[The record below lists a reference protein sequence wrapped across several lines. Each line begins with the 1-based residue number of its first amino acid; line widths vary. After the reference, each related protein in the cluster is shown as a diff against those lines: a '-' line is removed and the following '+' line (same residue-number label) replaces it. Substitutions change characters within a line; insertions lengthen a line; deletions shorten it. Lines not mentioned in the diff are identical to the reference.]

1 LTTTMFRSPRN
12 IQPYSRLLHSNLRQR
27 TFWAAQKRSSIVFS
41 SFITTA
47 SSSSTGKNPT
57 LGWPRRLRSLFYASI
72 FGGLGF
78 YLGNRI
84 ANRTASP
91 LVPGTEEDAHEMK
104 QIRDTFESL
113 PVVKE
118 LRSDPKFREW
128 EAYSSLSET
137 EKQPR
142 LTSAALKG
150 SRGLALQRIFWN
162 EEERK
167 STSVVFFG
175 SGLEGWMTLVHGGVL
190 ATILDEN
197 FGRVALWSVPARTGV
212 TANLSINYKHPVFS
226 GNFYTVHVNLDREK
240 STDRKAYVTGEIRDS
255 SGKVCV
261 EGTGLFVVPKG
272 FPLRQL
278 PENF

>member
-1 LTTTMFRSPRN
+1 MA
-12 IQPYSRLLHSNLRQR
+12 QQR
-27 TFWAAQKRSSIVFS
+27 YGIVFS

-47 SSSSTGKNPT
+47 PSSLTRKNPIPI
-57 LGWPRRLRSLFYASI
+57 WPRRLRSLFYASI

-78 YLGNRI
+78 YLGNQI

-91 LVPGTEEDAHEMK
+91 PVPGREEDAHEME
-104 QIRDTFESL
+104 QIRDAFESL

-142 LTSAALKG
+142 LTSVALKG
-150 SRGLALQRIFWN
+150 SRGLALQASFIQSLPSLRAVLTYLMANRGVFQRIFWN

-167 STSVVFFG
+167 LANIVFFG
-175 SGLEGWMTLVHGGVL
+175 RGLEGWVTLVHGGAL

-212 TANLSINYKHPVFS
+212 TANLSINYQHPVLS
-226 GNFYTVHVNLDREK
+226 GNFYIVHVNLDREK
-240 STDRKAYVTGEIRDS
+240 STDRKAYVTGEIRDL

-272 FPLRQL
+272 FPLTQL
-278 PENF
+278 PEHF